1 MAKSKKTAVSCYL
14 DPKLV
19 DAYDRLEGK
28 KPTMSSLFDFA
39 LAGYIGEVSGEEQ
52 MYQRVLSFNVKIRRG
67 IAAQKK
73 EQEEADKLLKQ
84 KQEENKNKKDAV
96 IRGYVA
102 EAVTRTSGH
111 LIIPVKSSRD
121 QENNMDYIGKIIG
134 YVDYKHKVRKV
145 VTEDMVISIYSDI
158 KGEASV

>member
-1 MAKSKKTAVSCYL
+1 MVKSKKTAVSCYL

-39 LAGYIGEVSGEEQ
+39 LAGYLGEVSGEEQ

-73 EQEEADKLLKQ
+73 EQEEADRLLKQ
-84 KQEENKNKKDAV
+84 KQDENKNKKDAV
-96 IRGYVA
+96 VRGYVA
-102 EAVTRTSGH
+102 EAITRTSGN

-145 VTEDMVISIYSDI
+145 VTEEMVTSIYSEI
-158 KGEASV
+158 KGEASA